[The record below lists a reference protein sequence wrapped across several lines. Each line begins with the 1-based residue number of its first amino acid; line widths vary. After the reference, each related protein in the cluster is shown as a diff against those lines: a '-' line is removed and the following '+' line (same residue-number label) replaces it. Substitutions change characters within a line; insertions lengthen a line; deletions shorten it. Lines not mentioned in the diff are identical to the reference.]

1 MTDNGFKWAED
12 LMIEPPATITAEVL
26 LKEAQ
31 EYIVR
36 LEQAV
41 EFWKKSFNLATED
54 YCTLKDEYNSLD
66 GAYDALRYRLDDY
79 LSPDL
84 DDDR

>member
-31 EYIVR
+31 EYIAR

-41 EFWKKSFNLATED
+41 EFWKTSINLATED
-54 YCTLKDEYNSLD
+54 YITMKDEYN
-66 GAYDALRYRLDDY
+66 
-79 LSPDL
+79 DL
-84 DDDR
+84 QDKYNELIDLTQR